1 MLIKVEYSFIQK
13 FDYNKITIYRFEK
26 NKGRKASY
34 FDSFGFFPRGY
45 HIADFIKKNCTRFEY
60 NEHHFQQLKSKVCGM
75 YAACFILHMSHDG
88 ALKTFIDKFSKR
100 SQLNDIFIEKN
111 YNYHLRNCSVRNFL
125 IKKKK
130 DLSRKRKI
138 LRKKMMKFV
147 RKTQ

>member
-1 MLIKVEYSFIQK
+1 
-13 FDYNKITIYRFEK
+13 
-26 NKGRKASY
+26 
-34 FDSFGFFPRGY
+34 
-45 HIADFIKKNCTRFEY
+45 
-60 NEHHFQQLKSKVCGM
+60 M